1 MHPLLRNTLIEISR
15 APSRANLAS
24 VASSSRRVFN
34 VDHLRSYLYSK
45 DTSREVVG
53 LSDITKL
60 AYRRSP
66 QKLAKLAQD
75 GINSASPLDGPTV
88 GSSTVN
94 DSQVPADNIP
104 AQEADRDQQRPHTRR
119 ARPPPLRKRV
129 VCVDNVVDGTSLRKL
144 KDLMSHEFGD
154 VAWISIGMLT
164 RSYFSGTPHL
174 LKGSAR
180 DDHPE
185 RRQAYVL
192 FKHASSIDNV
202 RTRLGSLIDFDGVAL
217 RAELIPPVAVGGPT
231 NAELRDRLY
240 PRKEPLHPVGVRPKD
255 TLFVRQLEDEDVE
268 ELRKHIEASFS
279 DLVSLT
285 RLGSCLELRFAD
297 LKAASRAR
305 TALKD
310 HFRRSNSTS
319 WVDFKTDEGD
329 LPVVLRAQKKNR
341 AEQLHRLQRALANPA
356 RGNKESVQAAIE
368 VAQQK
373 LDEVKEKLARVEEL
387 AAKSE

>member
-154 VAWISIGMLT
+154 VAWISIG
-164 RSYFSGTPHL
+164 RFAKDESPDN
-174 LKGSAR
+174 R

-285 RLGSCLELRFAD
+285 RLGSCLELRFTD
-297 LKAASRAR
+297 VKAASRAR

-310 HFRRSNSTS
+310 HFRRSDSTS

-341 AEQLHRLQRALANPA
+341 AEQLHRLQRALSDPTRAD
-356 RGNKESVQAAIE
+356 KESVQAAIE
-368 VAQQK
+368 VARQK

-387 AAKSE
+387 AAESE

>member
-45 DTSREVVG
+45 DTSRE
-53 LSDITKL
+53 
-60 AYRRSP
+60 
-66 QKLAKLAQD
+66 KLAKLAQD

-154 VAWISIGMLT
+154 VAWISIG
-164 RSYFSGTPHL
+164 RFAKDESPDN
-174 LKGSAR
+174 R

-285 RLGSCLELRFAD
+285 RRKSFAHPAE
-297 LKAASRAR
+297 AASRAR

-310 HFRRSNSTS
+310 YFRRSNSTS
-319 WVDFKTDEGD
+319 WVDFETDEGD
-329 LPVVLRAQKKNR
+329 LPVVLRAQIRNR
-341 AEQLHRLQRALANPA
+341 AEQLRRLQRALADPA
-356 RGNKESVQAAIE
+356 RSDKESVQAAIE

-387 AAKSE
+387 AVRSE